1 MVSRRRFVKGAAAP
15 AAWLVGFRGAFAAGE
30 SAAAKAFLPLVRA
43 NSAIGFESSNH
54 YFYLPRDVVEKILCC
69 RSILEKLENVKTK
82 GMTK

>member
-30 SAAAKAFLPLVRA
+30 SAAAVGKPLARKAGEWIARYVTRV
-43 NSAIGFESSNH
+43 N

-69 RSILEKLENVKTK
+69 RGILEKLK
-82 GMTK
+82 

>member
-54 YFYLPRDVVEKILCC
+54 YFYLPQDLIEKILNC
-69 RSILEKLENVKTK
+69 RDIIDSLSH
-82 GMTK
+82 